1 MGRQNNPEGPCDCEE
16 HDSPDDRKSE
26 SPADDTAC
34 RGTQH
39 RHTIGPSRRL
49 ASSGDIPQRWP
60 TACVERVN
68 SRCRTEA
75 ARPMIL
81 E

>member
-1 MGRQNNPEGPCDCEE
+1 MQKR
-16 HDSPDDRKSE
+16 
-26 SPADDTAC
+26 
-34 RGTQH
+34 
-39 RHTIGPSRRL
+39 
-49 ASSGDIPQRWP
+49 SGDIPARWP